1 MKKRVLLLI
10 AVFWLVASPVMAF
23 DGNQLIGYCKLAL
36 ESEGKRV
43 SMQQKAGVDICLA
56 MVQTVF
62 DTISEFERI
71 VTIEKPN
78 VFSCVPD
85 SVALNQKIRVVYIY
99 LKEHPEKLHLNGAPL
114 IMAALAEAYPCP

>member
-56 MVQTVF
+56 MVQTVS

-71 VTIEKPN
+71 VTTEKPN
-78 VFSCVPD
+78 VFSCLPD
-85 SVALNQKIRVVYIY
+85 NVALQQKIRVVYIY
-99 LKEHPEKLHLNGAPL
+99 LKEHPGKLHFNGAPL
-114 IMAALAEAYPCP
+114 IMAAFAEAFPCP